1 MKDIKLI
8 LKEELNK
15 ERENYI
21 IESFK
26 PLSDVNNRELFL
38 KTYIDIGTKL
48 LDEGYDID
56 EIEPIVEQNLLDQI
70 TQGAKGMWDKTDV
83 MKVLKGGGWSMVK
96 EQLIRWVLSAFGV
109 SGGALTFLS
118 AALADYDPRLLLQM
132 FKNKPMCI
140 TNAKPLSDALMEGL
154 IRYVQVGSD
163 KDASFAQLGLG
174 NIIGEVIQESTIGE
188 VVAQKF
194 CNLIWK

>member
-8 LKEELNK
+8 LKEELGK
-15 ERENYI
+15 ERENYV

-26 PLSDVNNRELFL
+26 PLYDANNQSIFL
-38 KTYIDIGTKL
+38 ETYINIGTKL

-56 EIEPIVEQNLLDQI
+56 EIEMIVEQNMLDNI
-70 TQGAKGMWDKTDV
+70 LQGAKGMWDKTDV
-83 MKVLKGGGWSMVK
+83 TKILKGGGWSMVK

-118 AALADYDPRLLLQM
+118 AALADYDPRMLLKM
-132 FKNKPMCI
+132 FKNKEMCI
-140 TNAKPLSDALMEGL
+140 TNAGPLSNSLMEGL
-154 IRYVQVGSD
+154 IRYVQIGGD
-163 KDASFAQLGLG
+163 KDISVAQLGIG
-174 NIIGEVIQESTIGE
+174 NIIGEVIQESNIGN